1 MSQENNKKISR
12 RKFLIDTGLVAGG
25 AALGTTLLASC
36 AAKTT
41 TETVTKNITV
51 TSPPVTVTATSAPKP
66 ISIEVYEPTGA
77 GAMAITNMFAPR
89 LTTLDGKTIALMAC
103 DASKWQT
110 FRILPYVSALIQK
123 KYPTAKFVPMTEFT
137 QGLGVDS
144 EADAKKAIDKGANAM
159 IDAFAA

>member
-1 MSQENNKKISR
+1 MSESNKKMSR
-12 RKFLIDTGLVAGG
+12 RQFLIDTGLVAGG

-36 AAKTT
+36 AKAT
-41 TETVTKNITV
+41 TETVTTTKNATV
-51 TSPPVTVTATSAPKP
+51 TSPPVTTTVQASAKP
-66 ISIEVYEPTGA
+66 LSLEVYEPTGA
-77 GAMAITNMFAPR
+77 GAQEISHMFAPR
-89 LTTLDGKTIALMAC
+89 LDTLDGKTIALMAC

-123 KYPTAKFVPMTEFT
+123 KYPTAKFIPMTEFT

-144 EADAKKAIDKGANAM
+144 EADAQKAVDKGANAM